1 MEPPNNIRMDT
12 TAVVL
17 PYAAYAENWAINKW
31 NNSNSSKCCEENKI
45 EFCASMI
52 GSMTKYK
59 SYILVNGGEY
69 LSFNKGM

>member
-1 MEPPNNIRMDT
+1 MDT

-17 PYAAYAENWAINKW
+17 PYTAYILVQRTGQLTSEIILTVVSA
-31 NNSNSSKCCEENKI
+31 EENKI